1 MEVKNIQEEKITRTI
16 LINLLKKKITD
27 NIELRKKYELR
38 DPTYHVAT
46 GRIDT
51 YREILELL
59 KEEE

>member
-1 MEVKNIQEEKITRTI
+1 MRTI
-16 LINLLKKKITD
+16 LINLLKKNITD

-46 GRIDT
+46 GRIEA

-59 KEEE
+59 KEEKDGSAEKI

>member
-1 MEVKNIQEEKITRTI
+1 VRTI
-16 LINLLKKKITD
+16 LINLLKKNITD

-46 GRIDT
+46 GRIEA

-59 KEEE
+59 KEEKDGSAEKI